1 MGKPSDIYCSSTLTI
16 KNYASILGMSVLIV
30 LFSSLLLKIKILYV
44 IIALIGL
51 VVVFLIETLFIR
63 DFSPIHLEYINRLNT
78 CGDEK
83 LKNTLSYIMCENG
96 YVTFQDLQKVKSKV
110 NGKGGES
117 TIRMLDQVISEH
129 LIHYYK
135 K

>member
-1 MGKPSDIYCSSTLTI
+1 MGNRPDIYCSSTLTI
-16 KNYASILGMSVLIV
+16 KNYALILGMSMLIV

-44 IIALIGL
+44 VIALISL
-51 VVVFLIETLFIR
+51 IVVFLIEVVFIR

-83 LKNTLSYIMCENG
+83 LKNTLSYIMGENG

-110 NGKGGES
+110 SGKGGEG

-129 LIHYYK
+129 LIHNYK